1 MQIKIWLLIRLRGKG
16 LLFLPFAIQKIMF
29 FQPLGKYLLLLKAV
43 FRKPEKWNIY
53 WKEISKEMVAIGIGS
68 IGIITIISVFLG
80 AVTTVQTA
88 FQLVSNLIPR
98 SVIGTIVRDSSILE
112 LSPTISAIVLA
123 GKVGSSVASQIGTMR
138 VTEQIDALEIMGIN
152 SPGYLILPKI
162 LGAVTMIPLLVIISI
177 ALSIFGG
184 YIAGTLSGA
193 ISAQDYITGITTDF
207 VPFTFTVC
215 MIKSVIFAFII
226 TTVSAYQGFYT
237 SGGALE
243 VGISS
248 TKGVVISCIMILF
261 ADYVT
266 AQLLL

>member
-1 MQIKIWLLIRLRGKG
+1 MI
-16 LLFLPFAIQKIMF
+16 FY
-29 FQPLGKYLLLLKAV
+29 PLGKYILLLKAV

-53 WKEISKEMVAIGIGS
+53 RKEIFKETTSIGVGS
-68 IGIITIISVFLG
+68 IGIIAIISVFLG

-88 FQLVSNLIPR
+88 FQLVSEFIPR
-98 SVIGTIVRDSSILE
+98 SVIGMIVRDSTILE

-152 SPGYLILPKI
+152 SPGFLILPKI
-162 LGAVTMIPLLVIISI
+162 IAAIITIPLLVIISI

-184 YIAGTLSGA
+184 YLAGSVSGA
-193 ISAQDYITGITTDF
+193 VTAEDFILGVTTDF
-207 VPFTFTVC
+207 IPFIFTVS
-215 MIKSVIFAFII
+215 MVKAIIFAFII

-237 SGGALE
+237 HGGALE
-243 VGISS
+243 VGQSS
-248 TKGVVISCIMILF
+248 TKAVVISCIVILF
-261 ADYVT
+261 ADYVI

>member
-1 MQIKIWLLIRLRGKG
+1 M
-16 LLFLPFAIQKIMF
+16 LFY
-29 FQPLGKYLLLLKAV
+29 PLGKYILLLRAV

-53 WKEISKEMVAIGIGS
+53 RKEIFKETTAIGIGS
-68 IGIITIISVFLG
+68 LGIIAIISVFLG

-88 FQLVSNLIPR
+88 FQLVSDLIPR
-98 SVIGTIVRDSSILE
+98 SVIGMIVRDSSILE

-152 SPGYLILPKI
+152 SPGFLILPKI
-162 LGAVTMIPLLVIISI
+162 LGAIITIPLLVIISI
-177 ALSIFGG
+177 ALCIIGG
-184 YIAGTLSGA
+184 YIAGVLSGA
-193 ISAQDYITGITTDF
+193 VTAQDFITGVTTDF
-207 VPFTFTVC
+207 VPFILTVS
-215 MIKSVIFAFII
+215 MVKAVIFAFII

-243 VGISS
+243 VGQSS
-248 TKGVVISCIMILF
+248 TKAVVISCIAILF
-261 ADYVT
+261 ADYVI

>member
-1 MQIKIWLLIRLRGKG
+1 M
-16 LLFLPFAIQKIMF
+16 LFF
-29 FQPLGKYLLLLKAV
+29 PLGKYILLLKAV

-53 WKEISKEMVAIGIGS
+53 RKEIFKETTSIGVGS
-68 IGIITIISVFLG
+68 IGIIAIISVFLG

-88 FQLVSNLIPR
+88 FQLVSEFIPR
-98 SVIGTIVRDSSILE
+98 SVIGMIVRDSTILE

-152 SPGYLILPKI
+152 SPGFLILPKI
-162 LGAVTMIPLLVIISI
+162 IAAIITIPLLVIISI

-184 YIAGTLSGA
+184 YLAGSVSGA
-193 ISAQDYITGITTDF
+193 VTAEDFILGLTTDF
-207 VPFTFTVC
+207 IPFILTVS
-215 MIKSVIFAFII
+215 MVKSVIFAFII

-237 SGGALE
+237 KGGALE
-243 VGISS
+243 VGQSS
-248 TKGVVISCIMILF
+248 TKAVVISCIAILF
-261 ADYVT
+261 ADYVI

>member
-1 MQIKIWLLIRLRGKG
+1 MV
-16 LLFLPFAIQKIMF
+16 
-29 FQPLGKYLLLLKAV
+29 FQPLGKYILLLKAV

-53 WKEISKEMVAIGIGS
+53 RREIFHEMNTIGVGS
-68 IGIITIISVFLG
+68 VGIIAIISVFLG
-80 AVTTVQTA
+80 MVTTVQTA
-88 FQLVSNLIPR
+88 FQLVSDLIPKTI
-98 SVIGTIVRDSSILE
+98 IGSIVRDSTILE

-123 GKVGSSVASQIGTMR
+123 GKVGSSISSQIGTMR

-152 SPGYLILPKI
+152 SPGYLIMPKI
-162 LGAVTMIPLLVIISI
+162 VGAVIMIPLLVIISI

-193 ISAQDYITGITTDF
+193 VSPSDFITGLSQGFI
-207 VPFTFTVC
+207 PFTVTVC
-215 MIKSVIFAFII
+215 MVKSVLFAFII
-226 TTVSAYQGFYT
+226 TSVSAYQGFYT

-248 TKGVVISCIMILF
+248 TRAVVVSCIAILF
-261 ADYVT
+261 TDYLV